1 MATVKYTLDPAN
13 PPRISREAR
22 ARLEAMTDE
31 EISAAAES
39 DPDNPPL
46 TDEEIVRIRA
56 IRIAKRARERAG
68 MTQAAFAEAYRVNLA
83 RLRDIEQ
90 GRKGKAPDPVLV
102 SFLALVADDPERARR
117 VVAQTR

>member
-1 MATVKYTLDPAN
+1 MATVRHTLDPAN
-13 PPRISREAR
+13 PPRMSRETR
-22 ARLEAMTDE
+22 ARLGAMTDG
-31 EISAAAES
+31 EITAAAKG
-39 DPDNPPL
+39 DPDNGPL

-56 IRIAKRARERAG
+56 IRIAKRARMRAG

-90 GRKGKAPDPVLV
+90 GRKGKAPDAVLV

-117 VVAQTR
+117 VVAQTS